1 MAAPDLDI
9 RVYDR
14 APRAAREIRLEA
26 FTSLADVRPEFDEW
40 DETGPAVHLLAFARP
55 DAVDAEGAVGAVRA
69 DGDADAQ
76 PVATCR
82 FYADCDHPDQ
92 TGRYVIARLAVT
104 PRLQGRGIGGRL
116 LTDAESR
123 IRAAGGRLAAVH
135 ADRGMFAY
143 YERRGYERTAEMYD
157 GGTHGWLVKPLG

>member
-1 MAAPDLDI
+1 MAVPDLDI
-9 RVYDR
+9 RVYDH

-26 FTSLADVRPEFDEW
+26 FMSLADVRPEFDEW
-40 DETGPAVHLLAFARP
+40 DETGPAVHLLAFVRT
-55 DAVDAEGAVGAVRA
+55 DAVDAHGAVDSSG
-69 DGDADAQ
+69 DAQ

-82 FYADCDHPDQ
+82 FYADADHPDQ

-104 PRLQGRGIGGRL
+104 PRLQGRGIGSRL
-116 LTDAESR
+116 LADAESR
-123 IRAAGGRLAAVH
+123 IHAAGGRLAAVH

-143 YERRGYERTAEMYD
+143 YERRGYERTANMYD

>member
-40 DETGPAVHLLAFARP
+40 DETGPAVHLLAFVRT
-55 DAVDAEGAVGAVRA
+55 DAEGAVRA

-104 PRLQGRGIGGRL
+104 PRLQGQGIGSRL
-116 LTDAESR
+116 LADAESR
-123 IRAAGGRLAAVH
+123 ILAAGGRLAAVH